1 MMKKELFITTF
12 AIFLSFFLVLGIQ
25 PVHAE
30 VKTDLDLN
38 LNPFWGTPCTKFTYI
53 VSYQDEKGRSPQ
65 YVRIW
70 LNGEWHE
77 MKKTRGEN
85 YKEGVL
91 YTYEYVPTSG
101 QELFYFFEASNG
113 IGKARSNII
122 DSPDQ
127 GPLLFDEKL
136 DNNEIILLDK
146 EGNKVW
152 SFKTKND
159 WIEGVAIS
167 ENDYIAAVSG
177 YYIYLFSKD
186 SSKPLWSF
194 CEMCEVPQVTM
205 APFNGVDISANGKY
219 LAATLQTTLYF
230 FETTSG
236 KPLWQKSLEANA
248 IGVAVSGNGEYIAV
262 GLGNTEGKGDKIIFF
277 DKKGNLLWE
286 YKASHPEYDQTG
298 NFYRPAITPDGKYI
312 AVSSGCP
319 DRKAYL
325 FSEDGQ
331 IIFRSEML
339 TRDAPVH
346 KSAISNDGSF
356 AAFVADNEQGKP
368 NIFVFSKEG
377 NLLWQ
382 HASPEDSTARAVS
395 ISKDG
400 KYIAAGTSS
409 GNIYLFTRENN
420 KPLWKFTAT
429 GEHKQVGDVKLSPDG
444 NLLAAGSLNKKIYL
458 FAKESSQPLWVY
470 RAPTYVTFVDFN
482 GRYLVAGTG
491 AREYLFEGNT
501 ASKKEVECKEVF
513 SPAPPWATEEGNKGE
528 PGICGDT
535 ICEREK
541 GENYESCPADC
552 VSENGGE
559 DTSEI
564 SNTSKISKR
573 QGNLRIILLPL
584 ISIVLIA
591 ASLIML
597 RYKKR
602 DKKVLNKKILWTILL
617 VFLCFDPVF
626 SYIAITKFNL
636 KEGYPLAA
644 YFVHGINPLS
654 YFVFI
659 PVSMVVMYLLVK
671 VIPERFLK
679 ELL

>member
-1 MMKKELFITTF
+1 MMKKELLIVIL
-12 AIFLSFFLVLGIQ
+12 IFVIVVLGIR
-25 PVHAE
+25 PLHAE
-30 VKTDLDLN
+30 VKTELDLTVPK
-38 LNPFWGTPCTKFTYI
+38 LSAEETKDGPHLSGGVSPFWGTPCTKFTYI
-53 VSYQDEKGRSPQ
+53 ALYKDEKGRSPQ

-70 LNGEWHE
+70 LNGEWHD

-91 YTYEYVPTSG
+91 YTYEYIPTSG
-101 QELFYFFEASNG
+101 RELFYFFEASNG
-113 IGKARSNII
+113 VGKIRSNFI

-186 SSKPLWSF
+186 SNKPLWSF
-194 CEMCEVPQVTM
+194 CEICDVPQVTM
-205 APFNGVDISANGKY
+205 APFNGVDISANGQY

-230 FETTSG
+230 FEITSE

-248 IGVAVSGNGEYIAV
+248 IGVAVSENGEYIAV
-262 GLGNTEGKGDKIIFF
+262 GLGNTEGKGDKIILF

-319 DRKAYL
+319 DRRAYL
-325 FSEDGQ
+325 FSKDGQ

-346 KSAISNDGSF
+346 KSAISDDGSF
-356 AAFVADNEQGKP
+356 ITFVADNEQGKP
-368 NIFVFSKEG
+368 NIFLFSKEG

-395 ISKDG
+395 MSKDG

-409 GNIYLFTRENN
+409 GNIYFFTRENS

-429 GEHKQVGDVKLSPDG
+429 GKHKQVGDVKLSSDG
-444 NLLAAGSLNKKIYL
+444 NLLAAVSLNKKIYL
-458 FAKESSQPLWVY
+458 FAKENNQPLWVY
-470 RAPTYVTFVDFN
+470 QAPTYVTFVDFN

-501 ASKKEVECKEVF
+501 ASKKEIECKEVF
-513 SPAPPWATEEGNKGE
+513 SPTPPWAAEEEERRE
-528 PGICGDT
+528 PAICGDG
-535 ICEREK
+535 ICEEGK
-541 GENYESCPADC
+541 GESYENCPEDC
-552 VSENGGE
+552 IPEKDSEN
-559 DTSEI
+559 TSEVLKKQRDLWSVLVLVI
-564 SNTSKISKR
+564 A
-573 QGNLRIILLPL
+573 IIL
-584 ISIVLIA
+584 IIA
-591 ASLIML
+591 VTTIIILKYRKL
-597 RYKKR
+597 RKK
-602 DKKVLNKKILWTILL
+602 KG
-617 VFLCFDPVF
+617 
-626 SYIAITKFNL
+626 
-636 KEGYPLAA
+636 E
-644 YFVHGINPLS
+644 
-654 YFVFI
+654 
-659 PVSMVVMYLLVK
+659 
-671 VIPERFLK
+671 
-679 ELL
+679 